1 MKNKKLVIGIIIFAL
16 LIIIGN
22 LFNVYSLLRNFNKNS
37 PKKVLHIS
45 IASINNTNNK
55 TSNLIK
61 EQSIDIEKSRKELP
75 TIVKELKEVKDNLNN
90 IETSNLNASEY
101 SNLSQGLNYNIHIY
115 EQLVAIFANPQG
127 GDMDKALITLKNF
140 NNKCLYHYSLFH
152 DNRLNISLTD
162 KSKTYINNCISYI
175 EDLIRI
181 KKTNEI
187 NTAQYKEFIDSMDE
201 VLSSFVDIKMNY
213 NDYVDRLNKNL
224 SLDSLMEIV
233 DSNVEEVQKIKTEFS
248 KLTVPSNSV
257 YIYELF
263 LTTLN
268 NYISYI
274 QNFKLDVISYQN
286 QKETS
291 NYTKEVT
298 STYNETEV
306 SYNTLN
312 NNFNSFVESYEKFK
326 EDTIN

>member
-1 MKNKKLVIGIIIFAL
+1 MKNKKLIIGIIIFAL
-16 LIIIGN
+16 LLILGN
-22 LFNVYSLLRNFNKNS
+22 LFHLYSYLKVFNEKGS
-37 PKKVLHIS
+37 SKLVHIS
-45 IASINNTNNK
+45 ITSINNINNK

-61 EQSIDIEKSRKELP
+61 NQSIDIEKSRKELP
-75 TIVKELKEVKDNLNN
+75 NIINELKEVKDNLNN
-90 IETSNLNASEY
+90 IDKSELNNNEY
-101 SNLSQGLNYNIHIY
+101 SNLLQGLNYNIHIY
-115 EQLVAIFANPQG
+115 EQLDAIFDNPQG
-127 GDMDKALITLKNF
+127 GDMDKALITLKDF

-152 DNRLNISLTD
+152 ATRLTISLTD
-162 KSKTYINNCISYI
+162 KSKTYINNCTSYI

-201 VLSSFVDIKMNY
+201 ILSSFINTKMNY
-213 NDYVDRLNKNL
+213 NDYIDKLDKNL
-224 SLDSLMEIV
+224 SLDSLMEMV
-233 DSNVEEVQKIKTEFS
+233 DSNVEEAQEIKSQFS

-263 LTTLN
+263 LNTLN
-268 NYISYI
+268 NYISYM
-274 QNFKLDVISYQN
+274 QSFKLNIISYEN

-291 NYTKEVT
+291 NFTKEVT
-298 STYNETEV
+298 STYNETEA

-326 EDTIN
+326 EENAN

>member
-1 MKNKKLVIGIIIFAL
+1 MKNKKLIIVIVIFAL
-16 LIIIGN
+16 LLIIGN
-22 LFNVYSLLRNFNKNS
+22 LFNVYSLLKNFNKDS
-37 PKKVLHIS
+37 SKKVLHIS
-45 IASINNTNNK
+45 ITSINNTNNK

-61 EQSIDIEKSRKELP
+61 KQSIDIEKSRKELP
-75 TIVKELKEVKDNLNN
+75 IIIKELKEVKDNLNN
-90 IETSNLNASEY
+90 IETNNPNHTEYGNL
-101 SNLSQGLNYNIHIY
+101 LQGLNYNIHIY
-115 EQLVAIFANPQG
+115 EQLAAIFANPQG

-152 DNRLNISLTD
+152 TNRLSISLTD
-162 KSKTYINNCISYI
+162 KSKTYINNCTSYI
-175 EDLIRI
+175 DDLIRI
-181 KKTNEI
+181 RKTNEI
-187 NTAQYKEFIDSMDE
+187 NAAQYKEFINSMDE
-201 VLSSFVDIKMNY
+201 ILSSFVNVKMNY

-233 DSNVEEVQKIKTEFS
+233 DSNVEEVQEIKTEFS

-291 NYTKEVT
+291 NHTKEVT

-306 SYNTLN
+306 SYSTLN
-312 NNFNSFVESYEKFK
+312 NNFNSFVDSYEKFK
-326 EDTIN
+326 EDTMN